1 MILRILFFIFIFCTL
16 FSIAQSDSNTVII
29 DTVYQYEAPVV
40 IKKEIYLPSIDTNSP
55 KNWLFGLGVGLNQ
68 QLKSQPN
75 DSLTLK
81 WESATFMEVLLKRRF
96 RQIELSLGLSF
107 FQVKTKASLIQQYDI
122 QRQRMVQ
129 TTDTLDVYYQIVNGT
144 STPVYVT
151 EQKTITESYK
161 ETKDTLKTTAASTQ
175 YLQIPLRVSYQFKW
189 KSWYMSPGLGL
200 MANIPL
206 QNKGFVKEIAESKPN
221 IALFGSVHLAI
232 GKKLTNR
239 WQTEL
244 CWETSK
250 SLSPVTEYKGIN
262 NQQWMSLSLRIL
274 YCF

>member
-1 MILRILFFIFIFCTL
+1 MILRILFFIFIFCTF

-40 IKKEIYLPSIDTNSP
+40 IKKEIYLPSTDTNSQ
-55 KNWLFGLGVGLNQ
+55 KNWLVGLGIGLSQ

-107 FQVKTKASLIQQYDI
+107 FQVKTKAILIQQYDI

-161 ETKDTLKTTAASTQ
+161 ETNDTLKTTSTSIQ
-175 YLQIPLRVSYQFKW
+175 YLQIPIRIAYQLKW

-206 QNKGFVKEIAESKPN
+206 QNNGFVKEIAESKPN
-221 IALFGSVHLAI
+221 IVWFGSVHLAL

-250 SLSPVTEYKGIN
+250 SLSNVTEYKGIK
-262 NQQWMSLSLRIL
+262 NQQWMSASLRIL
-274 YCF
+274 YSF